1 MEFWN
6 ERLSKALIARS
17 KKPVDLVKATGKSAA
32 SISGW
37 LNGQTKMIEADNAML
52 VCAFLRISPWWLMF
66 GKGKSGLEEELPTF
80 AEQAVAIRNPDEE
93 AVFDVLDVV
102 AVCGPGRI
110 NPDYPEIIRS
120 IVMPITEA
128 YNLIGTRNTQGQ
140 IKIITAG
147 NDSMVPTIKP
157 SDILFV
163 DTSVTQYSGEAVYI
177 LVHGGELICKRLSL
191 LGKDLIVS
199 SDNKFY
205 GSWNWKDK
213 PDDTQIVGKVIR
225 ALPMDFK
232 VFAK

>member
-102 AVCGPGRI
+102 AVAA
-110 NPDYPEIIRS
+110 PEDLIRTTQKS
-120 IVMPITEA
+120 SDQSSCLSPKPITSLVPGIHKVKSRSSRQE
-128 YNLIGTRNTQGQ
+128 T
-140 IKIITAG
+140 TAW
-147 NDSMVPTIKP
+147 
-157 SDILFV
+157 F
-163 DTSVTQYSGEAVYI
+163 
-177 LVHGGELICKRLSL
+177 
-191 LGKDLIVS
+191 
-199 SDNKFY
+199 
-205 GSWNWKDK
+205 
-213 PDDTQIVGKVIR
+213 
-225 ALPMDFK
+225 LP
-232 VFAK
+232 